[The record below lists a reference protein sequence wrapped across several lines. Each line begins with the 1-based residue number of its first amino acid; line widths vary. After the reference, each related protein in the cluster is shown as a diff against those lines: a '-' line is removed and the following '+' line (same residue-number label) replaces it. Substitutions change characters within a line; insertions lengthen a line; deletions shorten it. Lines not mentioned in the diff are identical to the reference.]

1 MEITSVRYTANGY
14 AVNNQFFIPNDS
26 DKPIDQQD
34 FYYKKI
40 VEWIAAGGIVAPEFT
55 TSENIDNLRQSLIAS
70 RIKYLLDTDF
80 RVLRF
85 IDEGTDYPNE
95 IKAKRIR
102 ARQEINAIE
111 AATTF
116 AKINLF
122 SVDFE

>member
-1 MEITSVRYTANGY
+1 MDITSVRYTTNGY
-14 AVNNQFFIPNDS
+14 VVNNQFFIPNDS
-26 DKPIDQQD
+26 NKEIDQQD

-55 TSENIDNLRQSLIAS
+55 TSQDIDNLRQSLIAS
-70 RIKYLLDTDF
+70 RKKYLLETDF

-85 IDEGTDYPNE
+85 IDEGTDYGNE
-95 IKAKRIR
+95 IKSKRIE

-116 AKINLF
+116 AEINLF
-122 SVDFE
+122 TVDFK